1 MGPQTM
7 GLPLLGLTDF
17 EGASM
22 GGTAIGMGMA
32 LFAAST
38 AAALGLAGCSKG
50 IKVPNFIPTTSVAP
64 PTAPAPS
71 TTLPPITTTTE
82 PPAPVVITY
91 KYSSGDAAQTAI
103 RFSGILPSSA
113 APSGASSACP
123 GDGDPVD
130 PSREL
135 WIKETLTTEITSSL
149 GGDLVVQPLEA
160 LGNDAVT
167 DVGTVGV
174 QCVGYTT
181 GGGAEWSNAMPHMP
195 YTFSV
200 WLGYANAITPA
211 APNGDPTK
219 MNGPLSAP
227 NVTISSQGAEGGV
240 TTTVS
245 GPQAA
250 VTDCP
255 YYANSTSTDY
265 FPLQPLPACS

>member
-1 MGPQTM
+1 
-7 GLPLLGLTDF
+7 
-17 EGASM
+17 M
-22 GGTAIGMGMA
+22 GGLAFRRSLA

-38 AAALGLAGCSKG
+38 AAALVLAGCTNGNKAPLAS
-50 IKVPNFIPTTSVAP
+50 PTTTVAP
-64 PTAPAPS
+64 TTAPTS
-71 TTLPPITTTTE
+71 TTTLPPVTTTTQ

-91 KYSSGDAAQTAI
+91 KYTSGDAAQMTI
-103 RFSGILPSSA
+103 GFSGILPSSA
-113 APSGASSACP
+113 APSGASSVCP
-123 GDGDPVD
+123 GDGVPVD

-149 GGDLVVQPLEA
+149 GGDLVVQPLET
-160 LGNDAVT
+160 LGMDAVT

-181 GGGAEWSNAMPHMP
+181 GGGADWSNAMPHTP

-200 WLGYANAITPA
+200 WLGYANAITPT
-211 APNGDPTK
+211 APNGDPSK

-240 TTTVS
+240 TATAS

-255 YYANSTSTDY
+255 YYANSMSTDY
-265 FPLQPLPACS
+265 FPLLPLPACS